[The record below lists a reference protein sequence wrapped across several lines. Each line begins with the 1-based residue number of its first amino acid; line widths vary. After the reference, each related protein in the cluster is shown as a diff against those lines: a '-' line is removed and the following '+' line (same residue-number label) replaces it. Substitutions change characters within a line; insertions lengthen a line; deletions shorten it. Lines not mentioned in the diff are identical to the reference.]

1 MSQKLEQIMLP
12 PIRCERRMQIIDEF
26 IGNIINKNTYNDIVK
41 SLDTYY
47 QEIIKPTEDI
57 KYDFIGDTSK
67 YSTIQLTLV
76 EIDFKAFESIKN
88 LGVIKNKPKIF
99 KKNLMTLLIMF

>member
-1 MSQKLEQIMLP
+1 L
-12 PIRCERRMQIIDEF
+12 
-26 IGNIINKNTYNDIVK
+26 
-41 SLDTYY
+41 
-47 QEIIKPTEDI
+47 
-57 KYDFIGDTSK
+57 IGDTSK

-99 KKNLMTLLIMF
+99 KKNLMNLLIMF